1 MHTSCSTGQMIADLM
16 DLYDELVHKRK
27 QPVNLMFEGFSPTF
41 CAVVEH
47 CCLSEQVD
55 VWPTGVKL
63 ALKRYRCSTSSRGCN
78 ADLHDLASVA
88 IMDEQFTRA
97 RRRCRLA
104 HLKAWRKNRSGTKN
118 RDWTP
123 FCGNTRCL
131 CCSDTSGRIA
141 RDVALLRALK
151 TTVMPLHDLQR
162 T

>member
-1 MHTSCSTGQMIADLM
+1 MIADLM
-16 DLYDELVHKRK
+16 DLYDELVNKRK
-27 QPVNLMFEGFSPTF
+27 QPANLAFEGFSPTF

-47 CCLSEQVD
+47 CCLSQQVD

-63 ALKRYRCSTSSRGCN
+63 ALKRYRCSKTSRYH

-88 IMDEQFTRA
+88 IMDEQFMRA

-123 FCGNTRCL
+123 FCGNTHCL
-131 CCSDTSGRIA
+131 CCSDTSARIA
-141 RDVALLRALK
+141 RDVALLRGLK
-151 TTVMPLHDLQR
+151 TTAMPFRDLQR
-162 T
+162 A